1 MIKEQKSPNDHPIP
15 DETTEHVNSLNES
28 DLDQIGL
35 DNNSEKIRGNLEVD
49 AREKHIAKLEMQLS
63 EIKKIERENMLR
75 LQAELENLRR
85 RTCLDIEKAHKFALE
100 KFVSE
105 LLPVIDNL
113 ERALEIAE
121 KSKTE
126 LDVMI
131 EGIKLTL
138 KLLLDAMSKF
148 GVEVVNKIH
157 VPFNPDLHQAMS
169 IQETQEIAP
178 NNIIAVMQRG
188 YTLNGRLLRPAMVI
202 VSKVKSES
210 IE

>member
-1 MIKEQKSPNDHPIP
+1 MIKEQKSPNDPIS
-15 DETTEHVNSLNES
+15 DETTEHLNSLNES
-28 DLDQIGL
+28 DSNQIEL
-35 DNNSEKIRGNLEVD
+35 DNPSEKNRGNLEID
-49 AREKHIAKLEMQLS
+49 AHEKHIAKLEIQLS

-85 RTCLDIEKAHKFALE
+85 RTCLDIEKAQKFALE

-113 ERALEIAE
+113 ERALEITD
-121 KSKTE
+121 KSNTE

-138 KLLLDAMSKF
+138 KILLDAMSKF

-178 NNIIAVMQRG
+178 NYIIAVMQRG
-188 YTLNGRLLRPAMVI
+188 YTLNGRLLRPAMVT
-202 VSKVKSES
+202 VSKIKSES
-210 IE
+210 NE

>member
-1 MIKEQKSPNDHPIP
+1 MIKEQKSPNDPIP
-15 DETTEHVNSLNES
+15 DETTEHVHGLKKS
-28 DLDQIGL
+28 DSDHIEL
-35 DNNSEKIRGNLEVD
+35 DNNYEKIRGNLEVD

-63 EIKKIERENMLR
+63 EIKKIERENLLR

-113 ERALEIAE
+113 ERALEIADQ
-121 KSKTE
+121 SKTE

-138 KLLLDAMSKF
+138 KILLDAMSKF

-178 NNIIAVMQRG
+178 NYIIAVMQRG

-210 IE
+210 NE